1 MQRRRM
7 SVSTMSTFLPELAMA
22 HARLVLTWVLPSS
35 MPVEVTTIVF
45 TFSSMETKRMLANSV
60 FEALLRSG
68 FWNWLGRLRFFLAM
82 LPRLLRLGHAAEDG
96 NPQQLFGVVARLHGG
111 V

>member
-7 SVSTMSTFLPELAMA
+7 SVSTMRTFLPELAMA
-22 HARLVLTWVLPSS
+22 QARLVLTWVLPSS

-82 LPRLLRLGHAAEDG
+82 LPRLLRLGHAAEHG
-96 NPQQLFGVVARLHGG
+96 NPEQLFGVVARLHGG